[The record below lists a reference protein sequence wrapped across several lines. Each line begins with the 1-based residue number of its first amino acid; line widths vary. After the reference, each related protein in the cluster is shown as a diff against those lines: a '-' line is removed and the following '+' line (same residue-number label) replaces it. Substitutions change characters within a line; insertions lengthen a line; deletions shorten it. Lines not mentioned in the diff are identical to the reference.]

1 MPCGAPWYLNALG
14 GHLDCGRFLGLLLR
28 GPSRSTALHASRIVE
43 CYDGGATSRIEAM
56 RHCLLELFL
65 RMVVTIVAILSP
77 AAALA
82 GGTCLLHP
90 EPFKLQSDTVRWS
103 IRISSGGECIQG
115 LRWSTIM
122 IENIS
127 VTEQPKSG
135 QVLVQGPS
143 FRYFSNPGVRGTD
156 SFKISIS
163 GTSLRVSGTSS
174 IEVDV
179 TSQ

>member
-1 MPCGAPWYLNALG
+1 MKRSSVRRAL
-14 GHLDCGRFLGLLLR
+14 
-28 GPSRSTALHASRIVE
+28 RI
-43 CYDGGATSRIEAM
+43 
-56 RHCLLELFL
+56 F
-65 RMVVTIVAILSP
+65 VTIVAIVSP
-77 AAALA
+77 AVASA

-103 IRISSGGECIQG
+103 VRISSGGECIQG

-135 QVLVQGPS
+135 RVLVQGPS
-143 FRYFSNPGVRGTD
+143 FRYFSNPGARGTD